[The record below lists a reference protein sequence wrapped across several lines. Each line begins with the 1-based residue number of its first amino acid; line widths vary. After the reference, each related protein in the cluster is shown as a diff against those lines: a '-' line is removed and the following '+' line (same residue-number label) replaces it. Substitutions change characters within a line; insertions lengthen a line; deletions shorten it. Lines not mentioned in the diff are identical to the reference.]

1 MSNTPE
7 TRSRRADAEK
17 GRERGRSAGG
27 PGRMQQGRRVVAIG
41 FMQVAALVG
50 VVGLGVILGAV
61 LVSDA
66 KEQGW
71 ITGLV
76 IGVVSVLL
84 TILVLM
90 SGRHVRRR

>member
-1 MSNTPE
+1 MSNTPD
-7 TRSRRADAEK
+7 TRSRRADAER
-17 GRERGRSAGG
+17 GRERGRSASG
-27 PGRMQQGRRVVAIG
+27 PGRMQRGRRVVALG
-41 FMQVAALVG
+41 FMQMVALVG
-50 VVGLGVILGAV
+50 VVGLAVILGAV

-90 SGRHVRRR
+90 SGRHVRRH

>member
-1 MSNTPE
+1 
-7 TRSRRADAEK
+7 
-17 GRERGRSAGG
+17 
-27 PGRMQQGRRVVAIG
+27 MQLV
-41 FMQVAALVG
+41 ALVG

-66 KEQGW
+66 KETGW
-71 ITGLV
+71 VVGLV

-90 SGRHVRRR
+90 SGRHVRRH